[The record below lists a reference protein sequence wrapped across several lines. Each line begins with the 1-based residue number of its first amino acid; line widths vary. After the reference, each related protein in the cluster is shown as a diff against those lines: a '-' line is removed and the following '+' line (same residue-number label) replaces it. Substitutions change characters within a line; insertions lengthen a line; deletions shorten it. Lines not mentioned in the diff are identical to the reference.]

1 MNWSEVPMTEHVT
14 EAAAVVGEA
23 ELVISFTEDARGWFR
38 VTVFEDLRAESP
50 DDRYFARAVE
60 KADAGL
66 EALAT
71 GPTPETA
78 AALCIRETGITL
90 RRARGR

>member
-14 EAAAVVGEA
+14 EAAEVVGEA
-23 ELVISFTEDARGWFR
+23 ELVIEFTENARGWFR
-38 VTVFEDLRAESP
+38 ITVFEDLRAEGA
-50 DDRYFARAVE
+50 DNRFFARAVE
-60 KADAGL
+60 KAESGL

-71 GPTPETA
+71 GPSPEAA